1 MSVRGEVLLT
11 GARVYRHD
19 GDTDLPS
26 VQDVLIAD
34 GVIKA
39 IGAGAARGS
48 ADRAPQEK
56 IDLSGHVLLPGFI
69 NSHYHSHD
77 VLAKGCFESL
87 PLEQWG
93 LVSGPLAN
101 NRSLEEIR
109 IRTLI
114 GAVEALRNGV
124 TTVQDFSSFLP
135 LGDEIVDTILNAYE
149 EAGIRVA
156 YAIAV
161 RDRSQVDSILDTRDV
176 VPKELWRLVGD
187 TAGDAPSQLEFIE
200 RQLDRV
206 GERGGQIIWCLSP
219 SAPQR
224 CSAELLKGV
233 AQLADRRKL
242 PIYTHVYETRSQLV
256 FGREHYAEFG
266 GSLFKFMAACGVVGP
281 HVSIAHGVWPA
292 PEEIEFLA
300 GTGTGVVLNMLS
312 NLRLRSGV
320 APIAAYRR
328 LGVPLA
334 LGSDNCSCSDIQ
346 SLFPVMKAY
355 CLLGGL
361 MDPQSPPPTAA
372 EAIRLATLGGAARAG
387 ASERLGAL
395 EPGMR
400 ADIVALDLDDPA
412 FRPLHSIA
420 RQVVYSETG
429 RSVRHV
435 WVDGRHVIANGAATM
450 VDEKKLLA
458 ELADVMPAVN
468 KQLDKLRGDA
478 LVLKGYF
485 AELQAKAWARPLT
498 YSRYLQQS

>member
-1 MSVRGEVLLT
+1 MSVRDEVLLT

-19 GDTDLPS
+19 GDTDLPP

-39 IGAGAARGS
+39 IGADAARE
-48 ADRAPQEK
+48 APPEK
-56 IDLSGHVLLPGFI
+56 FNLSGHVLLPGFV

-77 VLAKGCFESL
+77 VLAKGCFDSL

-93 LVSGPLAN
+93 LVAGPIAN
-101 NRSLEEIR
+101 NRSLEEVR
-109 IRTLI
+109 VRTLV
-114 GAVEALRNGV
+114 GAIEALRNGV

-135 LGDEIVDTILNAYE
+135 LSDEIVDTILNAYD

-156 YAIAV
+156 YSITV
-161 RDRSQVDSILDTRDV
+161 RDRSQLDSILDARDV
-176 VPKELWRLVGD
+176 VPKELWPLVGD
-187 TAGDAPSQLEFIE
+187 TAGDVPSQLEFIE

-206 GERGGQIIWCLSP
+206 GNHGGRIIWCLSP

-224 CSAELLKGV
+224 CSAPLLKGIV
-233 AQLADRRKL
+233 DLANRRNL

-256 FGREHYAEFG
+256 FAREQYAEFG
-266 GSLFKFMAACGVVGP
+266 GSLFQFMEACGLLGP
-281 HVSIAHGVWPA
+281 RVSIAHGVWPA
-292 PEEIEFLA
+292 LDEIEFLA

-320 APIAAYRR
+320 APISAYRR

-334 LGSDNCSCSDIQ
+334 LGSDNCSCSDIH

-355 CLLGGL
+355 CLLGGIIE
-361 MDPQSPPPTAA
+361 PEAPPPTAV

-387 ASERLGAL
+387 ASNKIGAL

-400 ADIVALDLDDPA
+400 ADIIALDLNDPA
-412 FRPLHSIA
+412 FRPLHSVA
-420 RQVVYSETG
+420 KQVVYSETG

-435 WVDGRHVIANGAATM
+435 WVDGRHVVANGAATQ
-450 VDEKKLLA
+450 VDENKLLKEMA
-458 ELADVMPAVN
+458 AVMPAVT

-478 LVLKGYF
+478 LTLKGYF
-485 AELQAKAWARPLT
+485 AELQAKTWARPRP
-498 YSRYLQQS
+498 YNRYLQQS